1 MWPNVGGILEHS
13 KGVFDRAFSL
23 NYRLASATPFEAAN
37 AFPAQLLDAL
47 SGLYYLTQTL
57 GFEPE
62 NIIIGGDSAGGH
74 LAITLAR
81 YLIRE
86 SFPTLRV
93 PRGIILLSPACD
105 WTGTHDAS
113 STASIKT
120 NAAVDYCGMFF
131 TSGYTATALRGT
143 FPEDEVSSNAW
154 YSPASLKI
162 DASGLFSNFPPT
174 CIIAGGADQSIDGM
188 RTFRDR
194 LLADNEASTVLY
206 REYPDA
212 FHDFTLDIFHEPE
225 RTQALEE
232 IAGWVKE
239 LF

>member
-1 MWPNVGGILEHS
+1 MWPIVGGILEHTTE
-13 KGVFDRAFSL
+13 VFDRAFSL
-23 NYRLASATPFEAAN
+23 DYRLASATPFEAAN

-47 SGLYYLTQTL
+47 SGFYYLTQTL

-74 LAITLAR
+74 LVITLAR

-86 SFPTLRV
+86 SFQKLRV
-93 PRGIILLSPACD
+93 PRGIILLSPSCD
-105 WTGTHDAS
+105 WTCTHDAS
-113 STASIKT
+113 SIASIKT
-120 NAAVDYCGMFF
+120 NAAVDYCGMIF

-162 DASGLFSNFPPT
+162 NTSRLFSNFPPT
-174 CIIAGGADQSIDGM
+174 CIIAGGADQTVDGM

-212 FHDFTLDIFHEPE
+212 FHDFILDIFHEPE